1 MIQIKPVVCSLLLDL
16 RSDEEE
22 GYDNA
27 HSSSQSRFSAKSRA
41 SAEQTRGDCPSI
53 RMDQLTL
60 MSRPAYLQDLQLMER
75 CLEVARLGAK
85 KGELPFGALVVS
97 RGEVIAEATNRVLSE
112 SDVTRHAELV
122 ALSEAQK
129 ILKRKRLQDCTLYSI
144 VEPCPMCSFSSRE
157 VRIGRVVFALS
168 SPVMGGYSKWDVLKD
183 DDLSNKLPEVFGPP
197 PEIVSG
203 LLAAQAEQVWCEWH
217 PLAWRFMKRRG
228 CFGSAADLPER
239 HAAAPRPMF
248 SWAALTAFLAAP
260 ALSVSKAFL
269 RSRAGS
275 KAMPKF
281 DPESDS

>member
-1 MIQIKPVVCSLLLDL
+1 
-16 RSDEEE
+16 
-22 GYDNA
+22 
-27 HSSSQSRFSAKSRA
+27 
-41 SAEQTRGDCPSI
+41 
-53 RMDQLTL
+53 MDQLTL

-168 SPVMGGYSKWDVLKD
+168 SSVLVA
-183 DDLSNKLPEVFGPP
+183 SSRTIF
-197 PEIVSG
+197 
-203 LLAAQAEQVWCEWH
+203 
-217 PLAWRFMKRRG
+217 RRW
-228 CFGSAADLPER
+228 L
-239 HAAAPRPMF
+239 
-248 SWAALTAFLAAP
+248 
-260 ALSVSKAFL
+260 L
-269 RSRAGS
+269 RS
-275 KAMPKF
+275 F
-281 DPESDS
+281 DRLHQFGFRFDTY